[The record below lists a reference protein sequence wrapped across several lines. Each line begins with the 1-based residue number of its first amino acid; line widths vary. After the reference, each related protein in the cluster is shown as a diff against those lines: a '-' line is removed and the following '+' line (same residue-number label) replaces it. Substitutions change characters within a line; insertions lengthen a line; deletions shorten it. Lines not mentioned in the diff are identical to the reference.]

1 MVRETSEQIEC
12 PEIVL
17 AVMAL
22 WAYWSLIIFS
32 MSYKKQ
38 QQNEHWQRRR
48 QDSRVFLPCPAPGHE
63 GKKGEI
69 KEISIKAS
77 SIDWTTARL
86 PRGTA
91 LISAILVWTLKVK
104 LYDFADN

>member
-38 QQNEHWQRRR
+38 QQNEH
-48 QDSRVFLPCPAPGHE
+48 
-63 GKKGEI
+63 
-69 KEISIKAS
+69 
-77 SIDWTTARL
+77 
-86 PRGTA
+86 
-91 LISAILVWTLKVK
+91 
-104 LYDFADN
+104 